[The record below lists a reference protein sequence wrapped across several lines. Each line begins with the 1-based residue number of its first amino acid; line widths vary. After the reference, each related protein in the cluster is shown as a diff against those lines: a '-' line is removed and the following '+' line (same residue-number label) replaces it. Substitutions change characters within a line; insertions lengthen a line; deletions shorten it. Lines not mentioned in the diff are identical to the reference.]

1 MELRKG
7 RASDAAALAE
17 IEAACFPAA
26 EAAAAEEI
34 AARLK
39 VYANH
44 FYVLWDGA
52 RPVAFIDGMTTDE
65 QDLRDEMYADA
76 SLHDAQGAWQM
87 IFGLN
92 TLPEYR
98 RRGCAGRLIEALCAA
113 AQEQGRRGVVLTCK
127 EKLVPYYAK
136 FGFADEGVSQSDV
149 LKRRKKTA
157 RVRWP
162 GPYSTLRR
170 LRKAQADAML
180 NGKGGTRKCRIIM
193 LRGAPSADCGRNES

>member
-1 MELRKG
+1 MELRRG

-113 AQEQGRRGVVLTCK
+113 AQEQGRRGVVLTCNITSVGTAAAT
-127 EKLVPYYAK
+127 LTACLGTASR
-136 FGFADEGVSQSDV
+136 F
-149 LKRRKKTA
+149 RR
-157 RVRWP
+157 RSSRWP
-162 GPYSTLRR
+162 TCT
-170 LRKAQADAML
+170 
-180 NGKGGTRKCRIIM
+180 TRW
-193 LRGAPSADCGRNES
+193 

>member
-1 MELRKG
+1 MKICTGQME
-7 RASDAAALAE
+7 DAAALAE

-26 EAAAAEEI
+26 EAATAAEI
-34 AARLK
+34 AARLN

-76 SLHDAQGAWQM
+76 SLHDERGAWQM

-98 RRGCAGRLIEALCAA
+98 RRGVAAALIETLCAA
-113 AQEQGRRGVVLTCK
+113 ARAQGRRGVVLTCK

-136 FGFADEGVSQSDV
+136 FGFVDEGVSQSAHGGV
-149 LKRRKKTA
+149 VWHQMRRA
-157 RVRWP
+157 F
-162 GPYSTLRR
+162 
-170 LRKAQADAML
+170 
-180 NGKGGTRKCRIIM
+180 
-193 LRGAPSADCGRNES
+193 

>member
-1 MELRKG
+1 MELRRG
-7 RASDAAALAE
+7 RASDAAALEE

-136 FGFADEGVSQSDV
+136 FGFADEGVSQSV
-149 LKRRKKTA
+149 HGGVVWHQMRRTF
-157 RVRWP
+157 
-162 GPYSTLRR
+162 
-170 LRKAQADAML
+170 
-180 NGKGGTRKCRIIM
+180 
-193 LRGAPSADCGRNES
+193 